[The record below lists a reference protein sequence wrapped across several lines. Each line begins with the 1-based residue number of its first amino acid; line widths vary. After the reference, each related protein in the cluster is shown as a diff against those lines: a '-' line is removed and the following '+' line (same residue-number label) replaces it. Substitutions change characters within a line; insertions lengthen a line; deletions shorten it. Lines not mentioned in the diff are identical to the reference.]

1 MLAIMLILSSA
12 LYYAKF
18 NLTMNRFIIDYENP
32 DAGIG
37 HSLGYINS
45 AIKIATQHNLHFAF
59 SPLQIK
65 KSSSSDLQWR
75 YKQFIR
81 KITFRKIYE
90 THDIGNDLNYLF
102 AFDLLYSNRSS
113 IEDKI
118 KNGELKLLNLPF
130 PVLKIPSND
139 QSDDIA
145 YEPIR
150 QFISNHPED
159 GIVFRL
165 PSKRH
170 ADYEYAASRHLILN
184 SYQKSRIYRPITCK
198 FESNNINIA
207 AHIRRG
213 DLLPGRQYSDLRHRM
228 LPDSWYEAILNT
240 IISELS
246 GQKITIH
253 IFSEG
258 INGNYVCEN
267 GSVSSWA
274 NKFSAANVLIKEWV
288 DKPFI
293 ESFHHLLIADIL
305 IGSRSGMSHLAGILG
320 KQIKIMPNMW
330 HSYRGTDQS
339 LELNTAEINSD
350 LSEVTKHVKANMQ
363 TLLKLTLDPK
373 RYQYPL

>member
-1 MLAIMLILSSA
+1 MLAIMSILSSA

-165 PSKRH
+165 HS
-170 ADYEYAASRHLILN
+170 AE
-184 SYQKSRIYRPITCK
+184 
-198 FESNNINIA
+198 A
-207 AHIRRG
+207 AH
-213 DLLPGRQYSDLRHRM
+213 
-228 LPDSWYEAILNT
+228 
-240 IISELS
+240 
-246 GQKITIH
+246 
-253 IFSEG
+253 
-258 INGNYVCEN
+258 
-267 GSVSSWA
+267 SSWMGL
-274 NKFSAANVLIKEWV
+274 VLLV
-288 DKPFI
+288 
-293 ESFHHLLIADIL
+293 ESLIVGD
-305 IGSRSGMSHLAGILG
+305 
-320 KQIKIMPNMW
+320 
-330 HSYRGTDQS
+330 
-339 LELNTAEINSD
+339 
-350 LSEVTKHVKANMQ
+350 
-363 TLLKLTLDPK
+363 
-373 RYQYPL
+373 